1 MPDLSNI
8 DVWWTEGE
16 PYTGAPPLEFQLS
29 TIDVVFIPVI
39 DPTPPTPPVVSN
51 VTPTPGTAIT
61 ATTPVGLDVTDDS
74 GVFRRIMLVASFPT
88 LGLLEVVHDGDNFA
102 PLYAGTG
109 NTREAIANGFRYAA
123 LRRGGW
129 PASPTLIPF
138 AIDQEGAEAA

>member
-8 DVWWTEGE
+8 DVWWTATE
-16 PYTGAPPLEFQLS
+16 PYSVSGQVELRR
-29 TIDVVFIPVI
+29 IDVVFIPVV
-39 DPTPPTPPVVSN
+39 DPVVPVPPIVSN
-51 VTPTPGTAIT
+51 VTPVAGTAVT
-61 ATTPVGLDVTDDS
+61 ARTPVGLDVTDDS

-109 NTREAIANGFRYAA
+109 NTREAIANGFRYTA